1 MKLLELF
8 AGTGSIGRAFAEQGW
23 EVTSLDIDPKSEATL
38 ITDFTLWKY
47 WEIPKGHFDAI
58 WASPVCTMYSCARTT
73 GKTPRDLEGS
83 DHMVQRVLDCISYF
97 EPTVWAFEN
106 PQTGLLKDRAVVAGV
121 PYKDISYCMYGY
133 PYRKPTRI
141 WTNSVRWEPRPM
153 CTKKAP
159 CPMVVDGR
167 HPMTAQRGPSRS
179 KLREMSREDRCSLRQ
194 LYSMPEALCTELAL
208 AFSLEVDGSVRY
220 GREAETET

>member
-23 EVTSLDIDPKSEATL
+23 EVVALDIDPKSEATL
-38 ITDFTLWKY
+38 ITDFMTWQYWKL
-47 WEIPKGHFDAI
+47 PKGTFDAI
-58 WASPVCTMYSCARTT
+58 WASPICTHYSCARTT

-83 DHMVQRVLDCISYF
+83 DRMVERVLDCIDYF
-97 EPTVWAFEN
+97 EPKVWAFEN
-106 PQTGLLKDRAVVAGV
+106 PQTGLLKNRAVVAGV

-141 WTNSVRWEPRPM
+141 WTNSLLWEPKPM
-153 CTKKAP
+153 CRKKAP
-159 CPMVVDGR
+159 CPMVVDNH

-179 KLREMSREDRCSLRQ
+179 KVREMNKADRCTLRQ
-194 LYSMPEALCTELAL
+194 LYSMPEALCRELAL
-208 AFSLEVDGSVRY
+208 AFTQEVLEAS
-220 GREAETET
+220 

>member
-38 ITDFTLWKY
+38 ITDFMLWKY

-83 DHMVQRVLDCISYF
+83 DRMVQRVLDCINYF

-141 WTNSVRWEPRPM
+141 WTNSARWEPRPM
-153 CTKKAP
+153 CTQKAP

-179 KLREMSREDRCSLRQ
+179 KLREMNREDRCSLRQ

>member
-38 ITDFTLWKY
+38 ITDFMLWKY

-83 DHMVQRVLDCISYF
+83 DRMVQRVLDCISYF

-121 PYKDISYCMYGY
+121 AYKDISYCMYGY

-167 HPMTAQRGPSRS
+167 HPMTAQRGPSKS
-179 KLREMSREDRCSLRQ
+179 NLREMNREDRCSLRQ

>member
-38 ITDFTLWKY
+38 ITDFMLWKY

-83 DHMVQRVLDCISYF
+83 DRMVQRVLDCISYF

-179 KLREMSREDRCSLRQ
+179 KLREMNREDRCSLRQ